1 MDKLLIRIS
10 TIGLLSMVT
19 LAGCGSSVPPPNDE
33 WAAAQ
38 SDVGRAQQGGSPDV
52 PDAKLHLQLAQENL
66 QKAKAL
72 IDDDNARATSLTALA
87 RVEATLALSLA
98 KASKAD
104 AEASKAKQDL
114 QKLKAGN

>member
-10 TIGLLSMVT
+10 TIGILSAVV
-19 LAGCGSSVPPPNDE
+19 LAGCGGSVPPPHDE

-38 SDVGRAQQGGSPDV
+38 AEVGRAQQGGAADV
-52 PDAKLHLQLAQENL
+52 PDAKLHMQLAQENL

-72 IDDDNARATSLTALA
+72 IDDDNERATSLTQLA

-98 KASKAD
+98 KASKAES
-104 AEASKAKQDL
+104 EALKAKQDL
-114 QKLKAGN
+114 QKVKAGN

>member
-1 MDKLLIRIS
+1 MENLLTRIS
-10 TIGLLSMVT
+10 TLGLLSVVA

-38 SDVGRAQQGGSPDV
+38 ADVGRAQAGGAPDV

-72 IDDDNARATSLTALA
+72 IDEDNSRATSLTALA
-87 RVEATLALSLA
+87 RVEASLALSLA
-98 KASKAD
+98 KASQ
-104 AEASKAKQDL
+104 AEGEATAAKQDL
-114 QKLKAGN
+114 QHAKGGN